1 MLSPPFPTHPP
12 TFYTLIW
19 HPSCPIDP
27 SSSVVVRLGPS
38 TTPGTPRAALTNQ
51 RSRGHA
57 EDWFTAWPGDA
68 LVAVAEMFLASVE
81 FDSDDTRRAIV
92 ESCQRFH
99 EDTRVLS
106 AEFLAKLK
114 RQNYVTPTR

>member
-1 MLSPPFPTHPP
+1 MLRCTTH
-12 TFYTLIW
+12 
-19 HPSCPIDP
+19 D
-27 SSSVVVRLGPS
+27 RLAQWPASLWTGSPS
-38 TTPGTPRAALTNQ
+38 TITRTNDTNARTNHLWGGNKTQ
-51 RSRGHA
+51 
-57 EDWFTAWPGDA
+57 DWFTAWPGDA

-106 AEFLAKLK
+106 AEFLSKLK

>member
-1 MLSPPFPTHPP
+1 MIVF
-12 TFYTLIW
+12 F
-19 HPSCPIDP
+19 
-27 SSSVVVRLGPS
+27 SSFWAGNRVRLN
-38 TTPGTPRAALTNQ
+38 THHRDTNAHPNNLWGRNNSQ
-51 RSRGHA
+51 
-57 EDWFTAWPGDA
+57 DWFTAWPGDA

-106 AEFLAKLK
+106 AEFLSKLK

>member
-1 MLSPPFPTHPP
+1 MSYTYLAPVFPHAWCRCTHYGCNP
-12 TFYTLIW
+12 TNT
-19 HPSCPIDP
+19 
-27 SSSVVVRLGPS
+27 
-38 TTPGTPRAALTNQ
+38 
-51 RSRGHA
+51 HA
-57 EDWFTAWPGDA
+57 NPCEDWFTAWPGDA

-106 AEFLAKLK
+106 AEFLTKLK
-114 RQNYVTPTR
+114 RQNYVTPTRYSAWRD

>member
-1 MLSPPFPTHPP
+1 MLLFARPVG
-12 TFYTLIW
+12 LIF
-19 HPSCPIDP
+19 SP
-27 SSSVVVRLGPS
+27 SS
-38 TTPGTPRAALTNQ
+38 TAARIDDANANTNNRWGETNNTQ
-51 RSRGHA
+51 
-57 EDWFTAWPGDA
+57 DWFTAWPGDA

-106 AEFLAKLK
+106 AEFLSKLK